1 MADIEQKNLKIE
13 QITRYNITEKEIF
26 KTYDNLKLVSAIFF
40 KKNYFSPND
49 SSSKTMKDIFYFI

>member
-26 KTYDNLKLVSAIFF
+26 KTYDNLKLVSTIFFF
-40 KKNYFSPND
+40 KK
-49 SSSKTMKDIFYFI
+49 TIFHQMIVLQKL